1 MKAERLFKI
10 LGLVDGSLIEEA
22 DTASSPAAVQRRP
35 SWVRLLA
42 AAACL
47 AVICAG
53 AWGLWQSNPGAG
65 TGSPGDA
72 ALAGGESGG
81 DGHSPG
87 TTFLSY
93 AGPVFPLTTAET
105 NTRLTA
111 GRTVT
116 WDFAPGSY
124 EDGSPR
130 QWGAQV
136 TDSYTLT
143 NPAPSTPSPPAGWT
157 FPS

>member
-1 MKAERLFKI
+1 MKAERLFQI
-10 LGLVDGSLIEEA
+10 LGLVDESLIEEA
-22 DTASSPAAVQRRP
+22 VSASPPAAVQRRP

-72 ALAGGESGG
+72 ALAGGDSGG

-87 TTFLSY
+87 HYLPVLRRAGLS
-93 AGPVFPLTTAET
+93 ADHGG
-105 NTRLTA
+105 N
-111 GRTVT
+111 RT
-116 WDFAPGSY
+116 
-124 EDGSPR
+124 
-130 QWGAQV
+130 
-136 TDSYTLT
+136 
-143 NPAPSTPSPPAGWT
+143 PA
-157 FPS
+157 